1 MNVEIWKDIPGFEG
15 SYQISNFGRVKSLPK
30 VWVCGN
36 RGSLRRKGET
46 ILKLSFNSGGY
57 CQADLSKNLKNKKY
71 PVHRLMGITFLPNN
85 LNKKCINHINS
96 DRADN
101 RLENLEWVT
110 HSENA
115 IHAAKKG
122 RMFKAVGEDHPMC
135 KISKEDVIAIRGMA
149 DEYTHLEISKR
160 FSIGRRTVCSI
171 INRKIWKHV

>member
-1 MNVEIWKDIPGFEG
+1 MEFNESAPHRQSVINMNVEIWKDIPGFEG

-46 ILKLSFNSGGY
+46 ILKLSFN
-57 CQADLSKNLKNKKY
+57 
-71 PVHRLMGITFLPNN
+71 
-85 LNKKCINHINS
+85 
-96 DRADN
+96 
-101 RLENLEWVT
+101 
-110 HSENA
+110 
-115 IHAAKKG
+115 HAAKKG